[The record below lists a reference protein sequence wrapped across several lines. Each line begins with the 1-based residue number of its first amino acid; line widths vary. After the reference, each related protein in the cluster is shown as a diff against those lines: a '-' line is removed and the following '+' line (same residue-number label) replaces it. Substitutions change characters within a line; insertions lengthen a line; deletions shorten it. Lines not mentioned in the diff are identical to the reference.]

1 MKKILLLILL
11 NYTFLLTAQVSNEG
25 TPISWTLTKK
35 TSLNAISLPIIDIKK
50 VRDED
55 DINDKL
61 RVKPYRV
68 GVAHHLDV
76 GLDNSGAWTELSN
89 GDRIWRVLFKSKEA
103 VHLSV
108 NFDKFYLPKGATIYL
123 YNDDK
128 TDLLGAYTEVQ
139 NNIKQV
145 LGTGFVKGDKLWIE
159 YYEPKEFKG
168 IGRLNIST
176 VIHGY
181 RLGSIYQKGYN
192 DELKKALND
201 SGDCNY
207 DVNCDIGADFEAQKD
222 LLKKSVALLNLGNG
236 FICTGGLVNNTAQDK
251 KPYFLTAN
259 HCFFDNDNN
268 PSDPA
273 LYSMRFNWISPNPI
287 CAEAINSTNGP
298 TNFNIS
304 GSELR
309 ARNEASDFMLLEINN
324 MIPVDWDVNYAGWDR
339 SDIDPT
345 FEIGIHHPNGDIMK
359 ICRDNTGATK
369 ANTEGTQVWLI
380 GGVNDGIGV
389 GDGWEIGITEAGS
402 SGSHLFDQNGRIIGQ
417 LYGGQA
423 ECVGTSDN
431 DDFDLYG
438 RFAVSWDNGS
448 TSASRLKEWLDP
460 LGTNLNFLNGSEIIT
475 PITEFIEEN
484 IVLYPNPSSSGN
496 IKILGFVEGLKYDIY
511 NTLGQILQS
520 GILESDQISIE
531 NFSSHIYFIR
541 LTEIESNKS
550 VIKKIIISK

>member
-1 MKKILLLILL
+1 MKKILLLIFL
-11 NYTFLLTAQVSNEG
+11 NYSFLLTAQVSNEG
-25 TPISWTLTKK
+25 TPASWGLNKK
-35 TSLNAISLPIIDIKK
+35 SSINAIFLPEIDIKK
-50 VRDED
+50 IRAED

-61 RVKPYRV
+61 SVKPYRV
-68 GVAHHLDV
+68 GVSHHIDV
-76 GLDNSGAWTELSN
+76 GLENAGAWTELSN
-89 GDRIWRVLFKSKEA
+89 GDRIWNILFSAKEA

-108 NFDKFYLPKGATIYL
+108 NFDKFYLPKGATMYL
-123 YNDDK
+123 YNEDK

-139 NNIKQV
+139 NNRKQV
-145 LGTGFVKGDKLWIE
+145 LGTGFVKGDKLYIE
-159 YYEPKEFKG
+159 YYEPKEVIG
-168 IGRLNIST
+168 IGRLNIT
-176 VIHGY
+176 AVIHGY
-181 RLGSIYQKGYN
+181 RLGSTFQKGYY
-192 DELKKALND
+192 DETNKALND

-207 DVNCDIGADFEAQKD
+207 DVDCDIGADFEAKKD

-273 LYSMRFNWISPNPI
+273 LYSMRFNWISPNPV
-287 CAEAINSTNGP
+287 CAEEINSTNGP

-309 ARNEASDFMLLEINN
+309 SRNEASDFMLLEINN
-324 MIPVDWDVNYAGWDR
+324 MIPDDWDVNYAGWDR
-339 SDIDPT
+339 SDTDPT

-369 ANTEGTQVWLI
+369 ATTESTQVWLI

-389 GDGWEIGITEAGS
+389 GNGWEIGITEGGS

-417 LYGGQA
+417 LFGGQA
-423 ECVGTSDN
+423 ECIGTSDN

-460 LGTNLNFLNGSEIIT
+460 AGTNPIFFNGSENIT

-496 IKILGFVEGLKYDIY
+496 VKILGFVQGLKYDIY
-511 NTLGQILQS
+511 NTLGQILKS
-520 GILESDQISIE
+520 GILESDQISFE
-531 NFSSHIYFIR
+531 NFSNHVYFVR
-541 LTEIESNKS
+541 LTEIESNIS
-550 VIKKIIISK
+550 VIKKIILRK